1 MPGTNP
7 PNEAA
12 GPSVSDSVAGPVPET
27 SPSAG
32 TPTLIASASTFA
44 QPCPCAMYFGVLV
57 STSAAVAD
65 TFTLNLMGGAAAGGG
80 SVSVRRQVRVPP
92 PVQAQ
97 PGASIDVTVS
107 PGGIASVTVTVEPPT
122 GSGSLGVSSR
132 FGTVT
137 AREPP
142 RPPPGAGWRGG
153 ASGWVPVTDS
163 EPPRPRAS
171 GVCVASIPSPSGATN
186 HCAGGVPGRSRK
198 LYGTGLV
205 ICGIGAPEDT

>member
-1 MPGTNP
+1 MPGMNA

-12 GPSVSDSVAGPVPET
+12 APSDSDSVAGTVPET

-65 TFTLNLMGGAAAGGG
+65 TFTLNLIGGYAACGG

-92 PVQAQ
+92 PVHAQ
-97 PGASIDVTVS
+97 PGASVDVTVS

-132 FGTVT
+132 FVT
-137 AREPP
+137 
-142 RPPPGAGWRGG
+142 
-153 ASGWVPVTDS
+153 VTDS
-163 EPPRPRAS
+163 EPLRPRAS

-186 HCAGGVPGRSRK
+186 HCAGGVPARSRK

-205 ICGIGAPEDT
+205 ICGIGASLET